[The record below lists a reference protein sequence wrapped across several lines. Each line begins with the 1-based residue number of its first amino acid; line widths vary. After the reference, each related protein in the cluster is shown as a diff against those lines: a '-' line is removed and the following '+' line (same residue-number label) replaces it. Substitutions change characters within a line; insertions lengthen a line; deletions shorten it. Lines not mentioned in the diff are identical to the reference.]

1 MPCSHCGVSGH
12 TYLKCPQLS
21 EEEIKQKK
29 EEIKKKKEE
38 IKKKKILKER
48 HHDVHKT
55 QNYTFMNNNM
65 YEVVVYWAFS
75 NIPENDNKARDKFIR
90 TIYIA
95 PMEQKVIP
103 LSKLY
108 RIAIFPVLE
117 VPHQTTVT
125 DARKI
130 ITIDE
135 NYNNLFRL
143 LDIELIHYPDT
154 VWEVKREYNP
164 PKTEIEQWKEFG
176 LKSHYLLKEME
187 KMTGGGKCKMYE
199 NLEPFMDMIQDIPL
213 PRNITEADKEKAG
226 VPSALTNIT

>member
-1 MPCSHCGVSGH
+1 MPCSHCGVAGH

-38 IKKKKILKER
+38 INHKNMLKER
-48 HHDVHKT
+48 HHEVHKT

-65 YEVVVYWAFS
+65 YEVAVYWAYS
-75 NIPENDNKARDKFIR
+75 NIPENENKSRDKFIR
-90 TIYIA
+90 TLYIS
-95 PMEQKVIP
+95 PMEQRVIP
-103 LSKLY
+103 LCKLY

-117 VPHQTTVT
+117 VPQQTNVT
-125 DARKI
+125 NARKI

-135 NYNNLFRL
+135 NYNDLFKL
-143 LDIELIHYPDT
+143 LDIELINYPDT
-154 VWEVKREYNP
+154 VWEFKREYSP
-164 PKTEIEQWKEFG
+164 PKNEIEQWKEFA

-199 NLEPFMDMIQDIPL
+199 NLEPFMDMIQDIPI